1 MRKREVSWICL
12 QVLQHAWKYSKMI
25 CPLAIGRKHDVNHS
39 CQQSWD
45 LYTLTVLEGET
56 LTKAQPN
63 HQTTCTAILSSS
75 IHGHYSITCLFSYG
89 LIDCSLA
96 VRYPPSADMQREES
110 WNRFWS
116 YLPGIS
122 MHVSKFYDLKQPCCF
137 NHDLK
142 QHLHNESPYM
152 FSKKAAI
159 FSLLLLLRLTESK
172 WTFVKYLEL
181 SVLFTSKQCFLIA

>member
-1 MRKREVSWICL
+1 MVLICKNFSEWFAALWSMGPWGREVSWICL
-12 QVLQHAWKYSKMI
+12 QVLQHAWKYSKII

-45 LYTLTVLEGET
+45 LYTLTVLVGEA

-63 HQTTCTAILSSS
+63 HQTTCNAILSPS
-75 IHGHYSITCLFSYG
+75 IHSHYSVTCLFCYS

-96 VRYPPSADMQREES
+96 VRYPSSADMQREES

-122 MHVSKFYDLKQPCCF
+122 MHVSKFYDLKQP
-137 NHDLK
+137 HTVL
-142 QHLHNESPYM
+142 
-152 FSKKAAI
+152 
-159 FSLLLLLRLTESK
+159 
-172 WTFVKYLEL
+172 YLEDIYTMNL
-181 SVLFTSKQCFLIA
+181 HICSQRKQQFAPYSCCSD